1 MTTDEIL
8 EKIVEA
14 KIFDNVQ
21 DIAKIERA
29 LKLQEAYEQILD
41 ESLGLKNIK
50 TGEECGN
57 KFNLKYQVA
66 QRFGGL
72 YKGE

>member
-1 MTTDEIL
+1 MTTDEIMD
-8 EKIVEA
+8 KIVET
-14 KIFDNVQ
+14 KI
-21 DIAKIERA
+21 IERA